1 MKIAI
6 LLIQLFCF
14 VFLLTPI
21 SIDSKEIIGI
31 YDGAWPGNTQGV
43 YDGAWPGN
51 TIGVYDG
58 TWPGNNIY
66 LTDSYNFSEEE
77 SHKVKILKNGAW
89 PGNTIGFTDRPQ
101 NADIIIIT
109 DIDLITKIFSKK
121 SIYKTLIN
129 NFHSSTSTGPTINNS
144 NNCEGGHWVKTV
156 ANQGEIITLEDGS
169 LWQVDAIDKV
179 YSSIW
184 LPISNVT
191 ICGSY
196 LINTDDGEKVSATR
210 IK

>member
-1 MKIAI
+1 MVWTVDKINK
-6 LLIQLFCF
+6 LTQLWGKGN
-14 VFLLTPI
+14 TASQI
-21 SIDSKEIIGI
+21 AQIIG
-31 YDGAWPGNTQGV
+31 DVTRNAV
-43 YDGAWPGN
+43 
-51 TIGVYDG
+51 IGKANRLNLSNKLS
-58 TWPGNNIY
+58 P
-66 LTDSYNFSEEE
+66 
-77 SHKVKILKNGAW
+77 
-89 PGNTIGFTDRPQ
+89 
-101 NADIIIIT
+101 
-109 DIDLITKIFSKK
+109 K
-121 SIYKTLIN
+121 S
-129 NFHSSTSTGPTINNS
+129 TINNS